1 MRHLKHWLLPAEL
14 TTACGQGEINL
25 GKLST
30 MLTADERK
38 RNRVTGKTT
47 KLLTGLHRGSKQDFL
62 KGARETKIESLRSLK
77 KERSKSSVG

>member
-1 MRHLKHWLLPAEL
+1 
-14 TTACGQGEINL
+14 
-25 GKLST
+25 

-62 KGARETKIESLRSLK
+62 KGARETEIESLRSLK